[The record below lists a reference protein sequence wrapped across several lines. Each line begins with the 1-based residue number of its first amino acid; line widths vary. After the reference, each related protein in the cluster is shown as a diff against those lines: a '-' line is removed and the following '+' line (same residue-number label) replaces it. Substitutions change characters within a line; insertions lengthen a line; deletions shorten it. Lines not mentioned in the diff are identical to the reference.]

1 MKKTI
6 LLAFIITS
14 WGQFGFSQNAIAKL
28 KYEEAEKAYSL
39 NNFEL
44 ANSKSKEAETL
55 LKTTNPKL
63 LYLKVMSQSK
73 LIEQNPLGDYTLIE
87 TARKS
92 SGKYLRDYEKL
103 PNNED
108 HYRDIYKIGETLK
121 SYPISPQ
128 DFENAKKQNEIKI
141 AESKT
146 AELNKQKKID
156 EAFSD
161 YIYFKGFKLGLTV
174 EETIKAYPSFKKH
187 YTNKATNSNEY
198 EYSIIEKNGYGFG
211 VLKTFHIKNNKT
223 IGYSGNLYG
232 SIIDDRTYDDEV
244 SYKLL
249 SEVKMELIN
258 EFNFSPEVVVSNEKV
273 SDGYIS
279 STKTTYTWKKNNKS
293 IELVHSRLV
302 EGNGDIHH
310 YFYISSIDQNL
321 AK

>member
-6 LLAFIITS
+6 LLAFIITL
-14 WGQFGFSQNAIAKL
+14 WFQFSFSQNPVAKL

-44 ANSKSKEAETL
+44 AITKLNEAETL
-55 LKTTNPKL
+55 LKATNPKL

-73 LIEQNPLGDYTLIE
+73 MIEQNPLGDYTLIE

-92 SGKYLRDYEKL
+92 AGKYLRDYEKL

-121 SYPISPQ
+121 SYPISTQ

-174 EETIKAYPSFKKH
+174 EETIKAYPSFKRH
-187 YTNKATNSNEY
+187 YKNKAVNSNEY
-198 EYSIIEKNGYGFG
+198 EYSITEKNGYGFG
-211 VLKTFHIKNNKT
+211 NLKSFMIKNNKT
-223 IGYSGNLYG
+223 IGYAGNLYG

-244 SYKLL
+244 SNKLL

-258 EFNFSPEVVVSNEKV
+258 ELNFSPEVVSTETPI
-273 SDGYIS
+273 SGYIS
-279 STKTTYTWKKNNKS
+279 NNKTTYTWKKNNKS
-293 IELVHSRLV
+293 VELVHTRLV

-310 YFYISSIDQNL
+310 SIFISSLDQNL
-321 AK
+321 AN